1 MSTNL
6 ATQKRIARGLL
17 IARVVTGIV
26 FIAHGAQKVF
36 VFGYPGTRGAFTHM
50 GVPVP
55 PLTAAVVMVV
65 ELLGGLALVLGL
77 FTRIAAALLAI
88 DMIAAIAIVHIRN
101 GFFAPTGIEFPLT
114 LLAILLALALAGPG
128 AYALD
133 DKRERRRHP
142 GPRL

>member
-6 ATQKRIARGLL
+6 AAQKRIARGLT

-26 FIAHGAQKVF
+26 FLAHGAQKLF

-50 GVPVP
+50 GVPIP
-55 PLTAAVVMVV
+55 PVTAAVVMVV
-65 ELLGGLALVLGL
+65 ELLAGLALVLGL

-88 DMIAAIAIVHIRN
+88 DMISAIAIVHISN
-101 GFFAPTGIEFPLT
+101 GFFAPKGIELPLT
-114 LLAILLALALAGPG
+114 LLAILLALVLAGPG

-133 DKRERRRHP
+133 DRRTRRRNL